1 MDQFTVFGALV
12 QWICTC
18 TSCYSIYHFFI
29 AMHLLKKKIDQ
40 RAVLFYPK
48 HTSWTHGAPWPIGI
62 RNADGTI
69 SGRHE
74 AAHTDCSCSLIS
86 QRRVPR
92 FDTRGTRAM
101 TGVARENNDGRRQ
114 YHGIIDTL
122 EANRF
127 GEDDKQQSVHL
138 PDRCIMYAASAGPF
152 G

>member
-1 MDQFTVFGALV
+1 MSEHGWTSSLFLGHWYSGSALAPAAT
-12 QWICTC
+12 Q
-18 TSCYSIYHFFI
+18 SITFFI

-86 QRRVPR
+86 Q
-92 FDTRGTRAM
+92 GA
-101 TGVARENNDGRRQ
+101 E
-114 YHGIIDTL
+114 I
-122 EANRF
+122 
-127 GEDDKQQSVHL
+127 
-138 PDRCIMYAASAGPF
+138 
-152 G
+152 